1 MAVTFTAT
9 LFQAEG
15 KNATGIVIPADVITQ
30 LGGGKKP
37 RIKVDLNGYK
47 YLSAVGVYGTTFLLP
62 VSQEHR
68 QAAGLK
74 AGDSVVVTLELD
86 TERRVVELPE
96 DLKAALSAK
105 DGALA
110 AYEALSDSKRKEV
123 VRQVND
129 AKTQETRERRIAKI
143 VTDLGG

>member
-15 KNATGIVIPADVITQ
+15 KNATGLEIPAEVITE

-37 RIKVDLNGYK
+37 KVKVDLNGYK
-47 YLSAVGVYGTTFLLP
+47 YESAVGIYGTTFLLP

-68 QAAGLK
+68 AAAGVK
-74 AGDSVVVTLELD
+74 PGDELQVTLELD
-86 TERRVVELPE
+86 TERRVVILPD
-96 DLKAALSAK
+96 DLKAALEAK
-105 DGALA
+105 EGALA
-110 AYEALSDSKRKEV
+110 AYEKLADSRRKEV

-143 VTDLGG
+143 VAELGA